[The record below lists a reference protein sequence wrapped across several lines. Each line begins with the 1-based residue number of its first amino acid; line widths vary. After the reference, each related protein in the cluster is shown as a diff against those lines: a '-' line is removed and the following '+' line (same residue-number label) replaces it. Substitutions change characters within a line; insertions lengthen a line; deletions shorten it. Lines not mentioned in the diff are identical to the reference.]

1 MEASMYARI
10 AAAVVL
16 VASAVLALAE
26 PMNAS
31 EARRFVIGKLF
42 SYTCFEGTR
51 GAGRIFSDGSVAGSI
66 QLRGK
71 GRVHHVRLP
80 PNTLR
85 VKGESVCASVKG
97 LPFEPCFNLDKTS
110 HASFRGSIYG
120 FNFAYCEFNRRGR
133 RIDIASTKS
142 RAEPSSP
149 PTDLK
154 LRTAI
159 DAQR

>member
-1 MEASMYARI
+1 MYARI
-10 AAAVVL
+10 AAALALVV
-16 VASAVLALAE
+16 SAVPALAE
-26 PMNAS
+26 PMDVN

-51 GAGRIFSDGSVAGSI
+51 GAGRIYPDGSVAGSI
-66 QLRGK
+66 QLRGS

-85 VKGESVCASVKG
+85 VKGESVCASVRG

-110 HASFRGSIYG
+110 QVSFRGSVYG
-120 FNFAYCEFNRRGR
+120 FSFAYCEFNRRGR
-133 RIDIASTKS
+133 RIEVVRKKPPNDLSLRAS
-142 RAEPSSP
+142 
-149 PTDLK
+149 
-154 LRTAI
+154 I